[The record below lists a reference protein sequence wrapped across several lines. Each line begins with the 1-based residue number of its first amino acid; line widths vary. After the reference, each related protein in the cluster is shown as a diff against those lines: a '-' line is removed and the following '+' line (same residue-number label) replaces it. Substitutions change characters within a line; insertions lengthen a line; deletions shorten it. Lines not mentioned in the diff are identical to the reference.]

1 MATTET
7 SPTTG
12 PDSPAPHDPTAEP
25 TTAVRAVT
33 TARAAFDRGLTRPI
47 EWRKR
52 QLHALERLLE
62 EGEDR
67 LLAALATD
75 VGKPSMEAWAT
86 DLGVT
91 ASEVA
96 LLAKNVAKWAK
107 PRRVGLPL
115 TAMPGRGRIQPE
127 PLGTVLIIAPWNYPV
142 QLLVEPLAAAL
153 AAGNAAVVKP
163 SELAPATSAVLT
175 DLLRTHLDPD
185 AVQVVEGGPEVA
197 TELLEQRW
205 DHIFFTGST
214 RIGRVVAEAAAKHLT
229 PVTLELGGKS
239 PAIVHQSANL
249 EVAGRRI
256 AWGKFLNAGQT
267 CIAPDYVLVDQS
279 VQDELI
285 EHIRTAVADF
295 YGADPQAC
303 DDYARIVN
311 DRHFD
316 RLSGLL
322 AGGGEAA
329 IGGTT
334 DADERYIAPTVLVG
348 TPEDAEILQE
358 EIFGPLLPVLP
369 VTSVAEA
376 IDRVNARPKPLALYV
391 FAADDD
397 VVDAVLD
404 RTSSGGVC
412 VNHTILHITPPELPF
427 GGVGESGIGRYHGKS
442 GFDTFSNLKS
452 VLRKPTF
459 PDPALLYPP
468 YTSGKEK
475 IVRKAL

>member
-1 MATTET
+1 MATTEIPT
-7 SPTTG
+7 GADLEAAGAPGASPV
-12 PDSPAPHDPTAEP
+12 PAAG
-25 TTAVRAVT
+25 AA
-33 TARAAFDRGLTRPI
+33 ARAAFDRGVTRPI
-47 EWRKR
+47 AWREQ
-52 QLHALERLLE
+52 QLDALVRLLE

-67 LLAALATD
+67 LLDALASD
-75 VGKPSMEAWAT
+75 LGKPRLEGWAT

-91 ASEVA
+91 ASEIGYQR
-96 LLAKNVAKWAK
+96 KHVAKWAK
-107 PRRVGLPL
+107 PRRASLPL
-115 TAMPGRGRIQPE
+115 TALPGRGRVQPE

-142 QLLVEPLAAAL
+142 QLLLEPLAAAL

-163 SELAPATSAVLT
+163 SELAPATSAVLA
-175 DLLRTHLDPD
+175 DLLRTHLDD

-197 TELLEQRW
+197 AELLEQRW

-214 RIGRVVAEAAAKHLT
+214 HIGRVVAEAAAKHLT

-239 PAIVHQSANL
+239 PAIVHKSANL
-249 EVAGRRI
+249 AVAGRRI

-267 CIAPDYVLVDQS
+267 CTAPDYVLVDES

-285 EHIRTAVADF
+285 EHIGKAVEDF
-295 YGADPQAC
+295 YGSDPKAS

-311 DRHFD
+311 GRHFD

-322 AGGGEAA
+322 ST
-329 IGGTT
+329 GGTVALGGQT
-334 DADERYIAPTVLVG
+334 DADDRYIAPTVLVG
-348 TPEDAEILQE
+348 TADDAPILQE

-369 VTSVAEA
+369 VSSVAQA
-376 IDRVNARPKPLALYV
+376 IDTVNARPKPLALYV
-391 FAADDD
+391 FADDD
-397 VVDAVLD
+397 ETVDAVLA

-412 VNHTILHITPPELPF
+412 VNHTLLHIVPPELPF
-427 GGVGESGIGRYHGKS
+427 GGVGDSGQGRYHGRS

-452 VLRKPTF
+452 VLRKPTR

-475 IVRKAL
+475 IVKRAI

>member
-1 MATTET
+1 MATTEIPT
-7 SPTTG
+7 GGDLDAAAPAGPSPVV
-12 PDSPAPHDPTAEP
+12 D
-25 TTAVRAVT
+25 AVT
-33 TARAAFDRGLTRPI
+33 TARDAFDRGVTRPI
-47 EWRKR
+47 EWRER
-52 QLHALERLLE
+52 QLDALLRLLE

-67 LLAALATD
+67 LLEALATD
-75 VGKPSMEAWAT
+75 IGKPRLEGWAT

-91 ASEVA
+91 AAEVKV
-96 LLAKNVAKWAK
+96 LRKNVAKWAK
-107 PRRVGLPL
+107 PRRASLPL
-115 TAMPGRGRIQPE
+115 SALPGLGRVQPE

-142 QLLVEPLAAAL
+142 QLLIEPLAAAL

-163 SELAPATSAVLT
+163 SELAPATSAVLA
-175 DLLRTHLDPD
+175 DLIPQYLDD

-214 RIGRVVAEAAAKHLT
+214 RVGRIVAEAAAKHLT

-239 PAIVHQSANL
+239 PAIVHKSANL

-267 CIAPDYVLVDQS
+267 CIAPDYVLVDES

-285 EHIRTAVADF
+285 EHIRSALRDF
-295 YGADPQAC
+295 YGDDPKAS

-311 DRHFD
+311 GRHFD
-316 RLSGLL
+316 RLVGLL
-322 AGGGEAA
+322 EGGGEVA
-329 IGGTT
+329 IGGDK
-334 DADERYIAPTVLVG
+334 DADTRYLAPTVLVG

-369 VTSVAEA
+369 VTSVADA
-376 IDRVNARPKPLALYV
+376 VDRVNARSKPLALYV
-391 FAADDD
+391 FADDD
-397 VVDAVLD
+397 DAIDAVLA

-412 VNHTILHITPPELPF
+412 INATLLHITPADLPF
-427 GGVGESGIGRYHGKS
+427 GGVGDSGTGRYHGKS
-442 GFDTFSNLKS
+442 GFETFSNMKA
-452 VLRKPTF
+452 VLRKPTR

-468 YTSGKEK
+468 YTDLKEK